1 MAYIGN
7 SSPSRFVSNR
17 TKTAFS
23 GNGILVDFTLEQ
35 AVVQPEDVLVSVD
48 GVIQEP
54 TVAYGIINGTT
65 LRFTEAPSSN
75 AGNNIFVYYLASQVG
90 TAGPPNDSV
99 STDTLKNSAVTNAK
113 VANSTLDLT
122 SKVTGVL
129 PFANGGN
136 QTASIAA
143 YKWGAL
149 DQDDANTTIPATIS
163 GSSSIMVNVGSDLAT
178 SGVYTCPVDGVY
190 RATIWGMA
198 GGDGTNNSQ
207 SSIFSCY
214 LSLND
219 AFPSDDQY
227 SIYVSPATTY
237 SQFSANF
244 LITCSATNT
253 LRWGIQANRRTLH
266 ASHGQA
272 TFKLEHQT

>member
-90 TAGPPNDSV
+90 TVGPPNDSV
-99 STDTLKNSAVTNAK
+99 STDTLKNSAVN
-113 VANSTLDLT
+113 LT

-129 PFANGGN
+129 PYANGGN
-136 QTASIAA
+136 QTASLAA

-149 DQDDANTTIPATIS
+149 DQDDANTTIP
-163 GSSSIMVNVGSDLAT
+163 SSSIMVNVGSDLAS

-198 GGDGTNNSQ
+198 GGDGSNSQ

-227 SIYVSPATTY
+227 SIYVSTATTY

>member
-1 MAYIGN
+1 MSYIGN
-7 SSPSRFVSNR
+7 QSQTAYSAMVKQDITGNGGTSYTLSHPVSNENDILLYINNV
-17 TKTAFS
+17 KQEGGSGKAFTAS
-23 GNGILVDFTLEQ
+23 
-35 AVVQPEDVLVSVD
+35 
-48 GVIQEP
+48 
-54 TVAYGIINGTT
+54 GTT
-65 LRFTEAPSSN
+65 LTLSEAIANTDSCYVQYI
-75 AGNNIFVYYLASQVG
+75 GLAIQTTV
-90 TAGPPNDSV
+90 PPDGSV
-99 STDTLKNSAVTNAK
+99 STAKIASSAV
-113 VANSTLDLT
+113 DLT

-129 PFANGGN
+129 PYANGGN
-136 QTASIAA
+136 QTVSMSA
-143 YKWGAL
+143 YKWGDL
-149 DQDDANTTIPATIS
+149 DQDGANTTIP
-163 GSSSIMVNVGSDLAT
+163 SSSIMVNIGSDLAS

-198 GGDGTNNSQ
+198 GGDGSNSQ